1 MKKVKRGS
9 SFSFFSLHPFVLLSL
24 FSFPFRFHSFSLY
37 FIVNERDKGKE
48 QLEQRQREI

>member
-24 FSFPFRFHSFSLY
+24 FSFPFHSFSLY